1 MKRYLVF
8 VIAIMISLSL
18 AGCSLPQ
25 KPRTFETDA
34 FSFTIPKGW
43 KTMAEVWGNEAAA
56 GQDHYGLGVQQQ
68 VMIQYP
74 AKKGKGKAFFAVA
87 SRPLADGEILEQA
100 FNSAYQAAN
109 PAVEDAIKLPFTQAG
124 LTGFEITYR
133 RPWGEPWWQ
142 FRDIWLEKD
151 GAVYVLSF
159 HAPPSSFDTYTNT
172 FNEIIAGFEFSE

>member
-87 SRPLADGEILEQA
+87 SRPLADGEILERHLTVLTRQPIPRLRMQL
-100 FNSAYQAAN
+100 SS
-109 PAVEDAIKLPFTQAG
+109 PLPRQG
-124 LTGFEITYR
+124 
-133 RPWGEPWWQ
+133 
-142 FRDIWLEKD
+142 
-151 GAVYVLSF
+151 
-159 HAPPSSFDTYTNT
+159 
-172 FNEIIAGFEFSE
+172 

>member
-8 VIAIMISLSL
+8 VIAILISLFL

-25 KPRTFETDA
+25 KPRIFETDA

-43 KTMAEVWGNEAAA
+43 KTMAEIWGNEAAS
-56 GQDHYGLGVQQQ
+56 GQDLYGLGVQQLA
-68 VMIQYP
+68 MIQYP
-74 AKKGKGKAFFAVA
+74 PKKGKGKAFFAIA
-87 SRPLADGEILEQA
+87 SRPLADGEVLEEA
-100 FNSAYQAAN
+100 FNSAYQSAS
-109 PAVEDAIKLPFTQAG
+109 PAIEDAVKQPFTQAG

-142 FRDIWLEKD
+142 FRDIWVEKD

-159 HAPPSSFDTYTNT
+159 HAPPGSFETYIST
-172 FNEIIAGFEFSE
+172 FDEIIEGFRFTE